1 MNESGIPII
10 KDLVLIGGGHS
21 HIAVLKMF
29 GMKPIPGVRLTLL
42 TRDIHTP
49 YSGMLPGFIAGHY
62 DFDEAHIDLGPLCR
76 FAGARLYHDSAV
88 GIDTENRKIHCADRP
103 AVPYDLLSINIGS
116 TPKLENAG
124 GAGTEII
131 PVKPISNFLGRWEAL
146 RQRVLEADHPL
157 RIATVGAGAGG
168 VEITL
173 AIQYALKQLLAETDK
188 SALEPQFHL
197 FYDGPEIL
205 PSHNFKVRNY
215 FEKVLKER
223 NVQLYPG
230 SRVESVSEGKLRRED
245 GMEVPLDEIL
255 WVTEAAAPSWLGD
268 SGLAIDENG
277 FVKVNDSL
285 RTLSHPDIFAAG
297 DVAAVVNHPRPKAGV
312 FAVRQGMPLAKNLR
326 RALVSRSLRPFV
338 PQRLF
343 LSLISTG
350 DKRAVASKGE
360 WFYKG
365 ALVWLLKNWIDHR
378 FMKKYNSLPDMP
390 PVEELDVPKGL
401 ASKSALKELSSI
413 AMRCGGC
420 GAKVGAT
427 VLSRVIG
434 RLSPVQRKDVL
445 IGLDAPDDA
454 AVTRTPRGKVLVQ
467 TIDSFR
473 AIVEDPYVFGKIAAN
488 HSLGDIFAMG
498 AAPQSALAVATVPYG
513 PEEKVE
519 DLLEQ
524 MLSGALE
531 IFAETETA
539 LVGGHSSEGNELS
552 LGFSVNGL
560 VDPKKILQKSGMRP
574 GDRILLTKALGTG
587 TLFAADM
594 RLAAKGRWIEGAL
607 ASMLQSNLAAATC
620 LHEFDATA
628 CTDVT
633 GFGLLG
639 HLVEMTRA
647 SRVDVRI
654 NLERIPLLDGA
665 IETVSRG
672 IFSPLQP
679 QNLRLRRAIANTE
692 EAAAAPCYPLIF
704 DPQTSGGLLAS
715 VPARKADHCL
725 ERLRELG
732 YPCAAVIGEVRER
745 GRVPESVY
753 LEPGD

>member
-1 MNESGIPII
+1 MNDPGTPII

-29 GMKPIPGVRLTLL
+29 GMKPVPGVRLTLL

-76 FAGARLYHDSAV
+76 FADARLYHDSAI
-88 GIDTENRKIHCADRP
+88 GIDTENRKILCANRP

-116 TPKLENAG
+116 TPRLSNLGDTENQ
-124 GAGTEII
+124 IV
-131 PVKPISNFLGRWEAL
+131 PVKPISNFVSRWEAL
-146 RQRVLEADHPL
+146 KQRVLEADKPL

-173 AIQYALKQLLAETDK
+173 AIQYALKQLLAEADK

-197 FYDGPEIL
+197 FFDGPEIL
-205 PSHNFKVRNY
+205 PSHNIKVRNY

-223 NVQLYPG
+223 DVQLYPG
-230 SRVESVSEGKLRRED
+230 NRVEGVSEGKLRRED
-245 GMEVPLDEIL
+245 GLEVPLDEIL
-255 WVTEAAAPSWLGD
+255 WVTDAAAASWLGE
-268 SGLAIDENG
+268 SGLDVDEDG
-277 FVKVNDSL
+277 FVKVADSL
-285 RTLSHPDIFAAG
+285 QTLSHPDIFAAG

-326 RALVSRSLRPFV
+326 RALVSRDLKPFV

-343 LSLISTG
+343 LSLISSG
-350 DKRAVASKGE
+350 DKRAVASKGR
-360 WFYKG
+360 WFFSG
-365 ALVWLLKNWIDHR
+365 ALTWLLKNWIDHR
-378 FMKKYNSLPDMP
+378 FMRKYNSLPDMP
-390 PVEELDVPKGL
+390 AGEKLDIPQGL
-401 ASKSALKELSSI
+401 ASQDALKELSAI

-498 AAPQSALAVATVPYG
+498 AEPQSALAVATVPYG

-531 IFAETETA
+531 IFAETGTA
-539 LVGGHSSEGNELS
+539 LVGGHSSEGRELS
-552 LGFSVNGL
+552 LGFSINGL
-560 VDPKKILQKSGMRP
+560 VDPKKILQKNGMRP
-574 GDRILLTKALGTG
+574 GDRILLTKAVGTG
-587 TLFAADM
+587 TLFAANM

-607 ASMLQSNLAAATC
+607 ASMIQSNLAAAAC
-620 LHEFDATA
+620 LHEYDATA

-639 HLVEMTRA
+639 HLAEMTRA
-647 SRVDVRI
+647 SKVDVRI
-654 NLERIPLLDGA
+654 ELDRIPLLDGA

-672 IFSPLQP
+672 IFSTLQP

-692 EAAAAPCYPLIF
+692 EAAGDPCYPLIF

-725 ERLRELG
+725 ERLRKLG

-745 GRVPESVY
+745 GSVPESVY
-753 LEPGD
+753 LESGD